1 MEKLTFNEFCY
12 RFCDGLYDPKLPEDE
27 QSTGYV
33 ELKKMVVENITP
45 SSLDEIKRWV
55 KNPTN
60 EELISTT
67 NVKYLTFLHPILRS
81 YVIEHWDI
89 IKTMKI

>member
-12 RFCDGLYDPKLPEDE
+12 RFCDGLYDPKLPEE
-27 QSTGYV
+27 NQSTGYL

-45 SSLDEIKRWV
+45 SSLEEIKRWEE
-55 KNPTN
+55 NPTI
-60 EELISTT
+60 EEITSTPDV
-67 NVKYLTFLHPILRS
+67 NHLTFLHPILRS
-81 YVIEHWDI
+81 YVIEYWGS